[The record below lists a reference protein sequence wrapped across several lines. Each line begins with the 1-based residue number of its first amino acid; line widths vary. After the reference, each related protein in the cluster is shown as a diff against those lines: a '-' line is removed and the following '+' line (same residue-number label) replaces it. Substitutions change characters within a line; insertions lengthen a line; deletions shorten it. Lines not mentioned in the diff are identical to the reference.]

1 MNFPGFLPSRLFVSL
16 LIAATLSA
24 SIPCIPAS
32 AASPKKTQ
40 TSKRRNSS
48 SKASNGKTS
57 SGPKTSAEAKRLQEA
72 AQREISQT
80 KEKIRLNDRE
90 IKEGLADL
98 NLLSAEIKTGRT
110 KVSDLNKKVSSLQNE
125 ITTLNADI
133 SKNEAELQRMRDEY
147 LKAVKKM
154 RLNQKNQSMLA
165 FIFSSKDFNQA
176 MRRMRYIRQFSK
188 WKESKSTEIQAI
200 NEQLGE
206 EREKLAKARESH
218 AASLAQLTASQK
230 DLEAKQVKQQKLVDG
245 LRQNGAALQN
255 HLSQKQAEANR
266 LRESIANLIAQ
277 EQAKAEA
284 ERAAREKAEREARE
298 KAARE
303 KAEAERIAKEKAEAE
318 QKMKEATDSDKKKDK
333 KKKEKTSRN
342 KKKDKKKSE
351 ESKQTPAKEQPSKPK
366 DSKSSTPA
374 AAGNFAALRGQLP
387 RPVDGEWRITNHFGR
402 HAMPELPDVVYDN
415 PGIDAEVAKGARV
428 KAVAPGKVSGI
439 YKVQGYGTVVI
450 VNHGDH
456 YTVYGNLDS
465 VSVSVGSQVAA
476 GGAIGSAAAD
486 PDDPRRGSV
495 HFELWKGREKQNPES
510 WLR

>member
-1 MNFPGFLPSRLFVSL
+1 MNFPGYLTSRLFASL

-24 SIPCIPAS
+24 AVPCFEAS

-40 TSKRRNSS
+40 TSKRRSTGGGP
-48 SKASNGKTS
+48 AS

-98 NLLSAEIKTGRT
+98 NQLSAEIKTGRT
-110 KVSDLNKKVSSLQNE
+110 KVADLNKKVSSLQNE
-125 ITTLNADI
+125 ISSLNADI

-154 RLNQKNQSMLA
+154 RLNQKNQSLLA

-188 WKESKSTEIQAI
+188 WKETKSSEIQSI
-200 NEQLGE
+200 NEKLNEEKIQLD
-206 EREKLAKARESH
+206 KARESH
-218 AASLAQLTASQK
+218 AASLAQLSASQK
-230 DLEAKQVKQQKLVDG
+230 ELETKQAKQQKLVDG
-245 LRQNGAALQN
+245 LRQNGAALQS
-255 HLSQKQAEANR
+255 HLSQKQDEANR

-298 KAARE
+298 RAARE
-303 KAEAERIAKEKAEAE
+303 KAEAERIAKEKAEAQ
-318 QKMKEATDSDKKKDK
+318 QKMKEASDSDKKKDK
-333 KKKEKTSRN
+333 DKKKKDKTARNKKKEK
-342 KKKDKKKSE
+342 KKNE

-366 DSKSSTPA
+366 DSKPSTPA
-374 AAGNFAALRGQLP
+374 VAGNFAALRGQLP

-465 VSVSVGSQVAA
+465 VSVSVGSQLSA
-476 GGAIGSAAAD
+476 GASIGSAAAD
-486 PDDPRRGSV
+486 PDDPRRGSL